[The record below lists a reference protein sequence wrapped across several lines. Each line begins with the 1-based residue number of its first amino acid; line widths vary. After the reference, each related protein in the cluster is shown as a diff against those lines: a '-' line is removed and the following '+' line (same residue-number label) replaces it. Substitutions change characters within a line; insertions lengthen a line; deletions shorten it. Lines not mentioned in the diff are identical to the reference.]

1 MCIPRV
7 ARDHHRRGP
16 SHHQHLRNTILAV
29 VTTMSQ
35 SPTIQAVVTTMS
47 LSPTIQAVVTI
58 MVPSPTTPMSIQ
70 HLGRILTS
78 SPSLNPRHTGTSL
91 SLNPS
96 HTGTRPSLNPHP
108 ARVPSRRVQRL
119 PTAVRVPREAREPSQ
134 SQKARRR
141 HTPSRRW
148 YILTVGENRGRLRVQ
163 SIQHITQPRIGCL
176 LGFLPSHFGVPV
188 LRKFKTLI
196 QLDFLFYCTFY

>member
-29 VTTMSQ
+29 VTTK
-35 SPTIQAVVTTMS
+35 SPILVVVTTMS

>member
-29 VTTMSQ
+29 VTTK
-35 SPTIQAVVTTMS
+35 SPILVVVTTMS

-96 HTGTRPSLNPHP
+96 HTGTRLSLNPHP

-176 LGFLPSHFGVPV
+176 LGFLPSHFGDPV

>member
-1 MCIPRV
+1 
-7 ARDHHRRGP
+7 
-16 SHHQHLRNTILAV
+16 
-29 VTTMSQ
+29 
-35 SPTIQAVVTTMS
+35 
-47 LSPTIQAVVTI
+47 

-70 HLGRILTS
+70 HLGRILTP

-119 PTAVRVPREAREPSQ
+119 PTAVRVPSPSL
-134 SQKARRR
+134 KARRR

-176 LGFLPSHFGVPV
+176 LGFLPSHFGDPV

>member
-16 SHHQHLRNTILAV
+16 SHHQHLRNTILAE
-29 VTTMSQ
+29 VTTK
-35 SPTIQAVVTTMS
+35 SPILVVVTTMS

>member
-29 VTTMSQ
+29 VTTK
-35 SPTIQAVVTTMS
+35 SPILVVVTTMS

-176 LGFLPSHFGVPV
+176 LGFLPSHFGDPV